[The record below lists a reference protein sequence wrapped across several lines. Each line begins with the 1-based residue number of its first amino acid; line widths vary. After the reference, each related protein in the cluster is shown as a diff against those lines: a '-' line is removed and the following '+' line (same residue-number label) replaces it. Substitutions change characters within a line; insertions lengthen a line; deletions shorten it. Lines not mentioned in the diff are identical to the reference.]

1 VIRET
6 EVAIIGA
13 GPYGL
18 SIAAYLRGAGVPFS
32 IFGRPMEN
40 WAEHMPAGM
49 HLKSDGFASHLYDPK
64 REYTLKQHCALHN
77 IAYADIGVP
86 VSLELFVNYCVAFQ
100 KKLVPSLQEIRV
112 TKVRRTHGVFELE
125 LANGEQVRAKRVI
138 IATGLNDVEYVP
150 EVLKALPATLC
161 SHSAEI
167 ADVTVFRGKR
177 IVVLGA
183 GASATDVAGLAQ
195 QAGAS
200 VTIVSRE
207 APIFH
212 APPSSKP
219 RSLWQR
225 ITAPNLG
232 LGPNLRSSLCAA
244 LPDVFRQLPVHLR
257 VGIVKRHLGPSGG
270 WFIRDLIVGKVAQH
284 RGTIQRAKA
293 SGQQVGLTIQ
303 SVDGKATDLL
313 VDHVVAGTGYRYD
326 VAKAPF
332 LDDKIKAAVTV
343 EEGYPA
349 LTRNFESSVPGLYFV
364 GLPAAHTF
372 GPVQRFALGAR
383 FAATRITSH
392 LVRSGAALA
401 GGRMIPSPD
410 DTIWR
415 AEDIDDVGT

>member
-1 VIRET
+1 VIPET

-18 SIAAYLRGAGVPFS
+18 SIAAHLGGAGIPFS

-64 REYTLKQHCALHN
+64 REYTLKEHCALHN
-77 IAYADIGVP
+77 IEYADLGIP
-86 VSLELFVNYCVAFQ
+86 VSLELFVSYGVAFQ
-100 KKLVPSLQEIRV
+100 KKLVPSLQEVRV
-112 TKVRRTHGVFELE
+112 TKLRRTQGVFELE
-125 LANGEQVRAKRVI
+125 LANGEQLRAKRVV
-138 IATGLNDVEYVP
+138 IATGLNDVEYMP
-150 EVLKALPATLC
+150 EVLKALPATLR
-161 SHSAEI
+161 SHTAEV

-200 VTIVSRE
+200 VTMVSRE

-212 APPSSKP
+212 DPPAAKP
-219 RSLWQR
+219 RSLWKR
-225 ITAPNLG
+225 ITAPNFG
-232 LGPNLRSSLCAA
+232 LGPNLRSSLCVA

-257 VGIVKRHLGPSGG
+257 VRIVKRHLGPSGG
-270 WFIRDLIVGKVAQH
+270 WFIRDLVVGKVAQH
-284 RGTIQRAKA
+284 RGSIQRAEA
-293 SGQQVGLTIQ
+293 RGQQVSLVVQ
-303 SVDGKATDLL
+303 SADGKSTDLL
-313 VDHVVAGTGYRYD
+313 VDHVVAGTGYRYE

-332 LDDKIKAAVTV
+332 LDDEIKSAVTV

-364 GLPAAHTF
+364 GLPAANTF

-383 FAATRITSH
+383 FTASRITAH
-392 LVRSGAALA
+392 LVRSGASQRDMNGYKA
-401 GGRMIPSPD
+401 
-410 DTIWR
+410 R
-415 AEDIDDVGT
+415 A